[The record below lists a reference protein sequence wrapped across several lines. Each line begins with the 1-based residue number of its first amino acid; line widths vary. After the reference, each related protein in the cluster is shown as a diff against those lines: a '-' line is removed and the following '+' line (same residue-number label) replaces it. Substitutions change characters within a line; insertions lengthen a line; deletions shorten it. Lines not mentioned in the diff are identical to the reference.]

1 MHRDKAFTLIEL
13 SLVVVLSLILAS
25 AAVPNFVRSVHV
37 EAARTTALEMSQ
49 LAEALRGYYI
59 REHAWP
65 QGMEELRASGLLDD
79 AWSGQD
85 PFGHAYIIHPDG
97 ANCEVTATVI
107 ETMAPVTASLLPMAS
122 VQGADVIVSVTPP
135 GAAMNAVPAGTIIPW
150 PSEAIPPGWFVCDG
164 RAVSR
169 AQQAGLFAVIGT
181 MYGAGDGATTFN
193 VPDLRGRTVM
203 GLDDM
208 GSGAANVISDAR
220 ARILGSMLG
229 EERHQLTVAEMPS
242 HSHAYYATFLS
253 GRYDGHSSLVATSPQ
268 WSNTN
273 PAGGDMP
280 HNNLQPSMA
289 LYWIIRG

>member
-1 MHRDKAFTLIEL
+1 MRRDKAFTLIEL
-13 SLVVVLSLILAS
+13 SLVVALSLVLAGAS
-25 AAVPNFVRSVHV
+25 VPNFVRSVHV

-65 QGMEELRASGLLDD
+65 QGMEQLRASGLLDG
-79 AWSGQD
+79 AWSGQN
-85 PFGHAYIIHPDG
+85 PFGHAYVVQLDG
-97 ANCEVTATVI
+97 VNCEVMTTVI

-122 VQGADVIVSVTPP
+122 VQGADVIMSVTPP
-135 GAAMNAVPAGTIIPW
+135 GAAMNAALAGTIMPWPSANVPAGW
-150 PSEAIPPGWFVCDG
+150 LACDG

-169 AQQAGLFAVIGT
+169 AEYDGLFAVIGT
-181 MYGAGDGATTFN
+181 IYGAGDGITTFN
-193 VPDLRGRTVM
+193 VPDLRGRAIV

-208 GSGAANVISDAR
+208 GSGAANVISDVR
-220 ARILGSMLG
+220 ARVLGGVFG
-229 EERHQLTVAEMPS
+229 EEKHQLTVAEMPS

-273 PAGGDMP
+273 PTGGDMP

-289 LYWIIRG
+289 LYWIIKE